1 MTNMLNDMS
10 FPLPSLTVSQMFGQK
25 IIRPVTAATLY
36 GIASIKDRLIA
47 IDTVKGHLLEID
59 PLTDNSKIIN
69 PHQVREFQ
77 EVTGLAVWEDDL
89 WVTRGNSVYLCKLAS
104 LGLEHFVTLPY
115 PADGVA
121 VWDSTV
127 YVSCQRLGYILIF
140 DRDTRKEITRFYA
153 PGVGIQNLAVSKMFE
168 TILKKLSILFC
179 TNSKIC
185 NFSQTLT
192 RGEIKLL

>member
-1 MTNMLNDMS
+1 MTNMLNDIS
-10 FPLPSLTVSQMFGQK
+10 FPVPSLTVNQMFGQK

-36 GIASIKDRLIA
+36 GIAFIKDRLIA

-69 PHQVREFQ
+69 SHQVREFQ
-77 EVTGLAVWEDDL
+77 EVTGLAVWEDHL

-121 VWDSTV
+121 VWESTV
-127 YVSCQRLGYILIF
+127 YVSCQRLG
-140 DRDTRKEITRFYA
+140 
-153 PGVGIQNLAVSKMFE
+153 
-168 TILKKLSILFC
+168 
-179 TNSKIC
+179 
-185 NFSQTLT
+185 
-192 RGEIKLL
+192 